1 MAVTERQ
8 RRPEDSDIARSIA
21 VARAGSPVALGR
33 LLQHYRDYLLRV
45 AREEFANGLA
55 PKAAQSDLVQ
65 ETFLQAAR
73 DFPAFVGRSEW
84 ELRIWLRQILINT
97 LRDTQRRYRDTAKRS
112 IHKEVSLQDNSD
124 LARNLKQ
131 LDPSPS
137 ARLISVENCSALQAA
152 LNRLPKDWRR
162 AIELRSIEG
171 QSFEEVGQALQRS
184 SAAARKLWTRAILK
198 LTDELESDGT
208 RPG

>member
-21 VARAGSPVALGR
+21 VACAGSPAALGR
-33 LLQHYRDYLLRV
+33 LLQHYRGYLLRV
-45 AREEFANGLA
+45 AQEEFANELT
-55 PKAAQSDLVQ
+55 PKVAQSDLVQ
-65 ETFLQAAR
+65 EAFLQAAR
-73 DFPAFVGRSEW
+73 DFPAFAGRSEW

-97 LRDTQRRYRDTAKRS
+97 LRDTQRSYRVTAKRS
-112 IHKEVSLQDNSD
+112 IHREVSLQDNSD

-152 LNRLPKDWRR
+152 LNRLPNDYQR
-162 AIELRSIEG
+162 AIELRSIDG
-171 QSFEEVGQALQRS
+171 LPFEEVGQALKRS
-184 SAAARKLWTRAILK
+184 PAAARKLWTRAILK